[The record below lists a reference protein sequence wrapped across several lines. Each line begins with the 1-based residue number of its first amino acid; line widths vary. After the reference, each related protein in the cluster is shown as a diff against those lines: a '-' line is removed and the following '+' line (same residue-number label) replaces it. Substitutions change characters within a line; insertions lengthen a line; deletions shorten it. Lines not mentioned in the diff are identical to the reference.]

1 MIGMMA
7 MIGTTVEAAQ
17 YGMMAAG
24 PGRPKPK
31 SHCAAR
37 PLRLM
42 YQYAILTISSSG
54 AHGAR
59 VDAGGPAIRDK
70 LPPPDFR
77 EVHYEIVD
85 DDADQIARRIRA
97 LADAGVNDNA
107 AAKPDAVD
115 LIVTTGGTGMGPRD
129 VTPEAVRS
137 VIDREVPG
145 MAEAMRAQTMQFTPM
160 AMLSR
165 SIVGIRGRTLIIT
178 LPGSP
183 RAVGECLDVVL
194 PVLPHALELLRRESL
209 QEHPR

>member
-1 MIGMMA
+1 MMA
-7 MIGTTVEAAQ
+7 S
-17 YGMMAAG
+17 G
-24 PGRPKPK
+24 PGRTQPPNPT
-31 SHCAAR
+31 APPA

-54 AHGAR
+54 ARGER

-70 LPPPDFR
+70 LPPPDFH

-85 DDADQIARRIRA
+85 DDAAQIAQRIRA
-97 LADAGVNDNA
+97 LADAGANANA
-107 AAKPDAVD
+107 ADADPNPVD

-129 VTPEAVRS
+129 VTPEAVRT

-145 MAEAMRAQTMQFTPM
+145 MAEAMRAETMQFTRM

-194 PVLPHALELLRRESL
+194 PVLPHALELIRRESL
-209 QEHPR
+209 QDHPR

>member
-1 MIGMMA
+1 
-7 MIGTTVEAAQ
+7 
-17 YGMMAAG
+17 
-24 PGRPKPK
+24 
-31 SHCAAR
+31 
-37 PLRLM
+37 M

-54 AHGAR
+54 ARGAR
-59 VDAGGPAIRDK
+59 MDAGGPAIRDK
-70 LPPPDFR
+70 LLPPDFH
-77 EVHYEIVD
+77 EAHYEIVD
-85 DDADQIARRIRA
+85 DDADRIAQRIRA
-97 LADAGVNDNA
+97 LADAGANA
-107 AAKPDAVD
+107 NADPDADPDPVD

-129 VTPEAVRS
+129 VTPEAVRA

-183 RAVGECLDVVL
+183 RGVGECLDVVL

>member
-1 MIGMMA
+1 
-7 MIGTTVEAAQ
+7 
-17 YGMMAAG
+17 
-24 PGRPKPK
+24 
-31 SHCAAR
+31 
-37 PLRLM
+37 M
-42 YQYAILTISSSG
+42 YQFAILTISSSG
-54 AHGAR
+54 ARGAR
-59 VDAGGPAIRDK
+59 DDAGGPAIRAK
-70 LPPPDFR
+70 LPPPDYR

-85 DDADQIARRIRA
+85 DDADQIAARIRE
-97 LADAGVNDNA
+97 LADAGA
-107 AAKPDAVD
+107 GPDADPVD

-129 VTPEAVRS
+129 VTPEAVRA

-165 SIVGIRGRTLIIT
+165 SVVGIRGRTLIIT

-183 RAVGECLDVVL
+183 RGVGECLDVVL

>member
-1 MIGMMA
+1 
-7 MIGTTVEAAQ
+7 
-17 YGMMAAG
+17 
-24 PGRPKPK
+24 
-31 SHCAAR
+31 
-37 PLRLM
+37 M

-54 AHGAR
+54 ARGAR

-85 DDADQIARRIRA
+85 DDADRIAQRVRE
-97 LADAGVNDNA
+97 LADADA
-107 AAKPDAVD
+107 DAVD

-129 VTPEAVRS
+129 VTPEAVRA
-137 VIDREVPG
+137 VIDREIPG

-165 SIVGIRGRTLIIT
+165 SLVGIRGRTLIIT

-209 QEHPR
+209 QDHPR

>member
-1 MIGMMA
+1 MCCNDGDGRQPPPQYDMMA
-7 MIGTTVEAAQ
+7 S
-17 YGMMAAG
+17 G
-24 PGRPKPK
+24 PGRTAPNPITPP
-31 SHCAAR
+31 AR
-37 PLRLM
+37 LRLM
-42 YQYAILTISSSG
+42 YQFAILTISSSG
-54 AHGAR
+54 ARGER

-85 DDADQIARRIRA
+85 DDADQIAARICE
-97 LADAGVNDNA
+97 LADAGVNANA
-107 AAKPDAVD
+107 GAGAVADPVD

-129 VTPEAVRS
+129 VTPEAVRA

-145 MAEAMRAQTMQFTPM
+145 IAEAMRAQTMQFTPM

-183 RAVGECLDVVL
+183 RGVGECLDVVL